1 MGMVNG
7 CPNCIVTWIWP
18 NIFELESFTVYPG
31 GQSPVLSARKIRR
44 FCAVSSGFPLLY
56 LIFKGANQDLTA
68 NPIEYVSQFTGW
80 WSLTFLIITLSITP
94 AREIFNQPRLFPLR
108 RTFGLV
114 AFSYA
119 SLHMVMWAF
128 VDQLLDVQAIFQDV
142 TERPFIYLGVAAY
155 IGLTLLALTSR
166 WSIRRRIGERSW
178 ERLHRGI
185 YVVSLLAV
193 SHFFILVKRDT
204 TEPLLFCFILF
215 VLLAYRAIPKILSMT
230 R

>member
-1 MGMVNG
+1 M
-7 CPNCIVTWIWP
+7 
-18 NIFELESFTVYPG
+18 
-31 GQSPVLSARKIRR
+31 LSARKIRM
-44 FCAVSSGFPLLY
+44 FCVALSCFPLLY

-114 AFSYA
+114 TFSYA
-119 SLHMVMWAF
+119 SLHMAMWAF
-128 VDQLLDVQAIFQDV
+128 VDQLLDVEAIFQDV
-142 TERPFIYLGVAAY
+142 TERPFIYLGVGAY
-155 IGLTLLALTSR
+155 IGLTILALTSR

-185 YVVSLLAV
+185 YVVSLLAA
-193 SHFFILVKRDT
+193 SHFFILVKTDT
-204 TEPLLFCFILF
+204 TEPLLFCL
-215 VLLAYRAIPKILSMT
+215 VLLVLLGYRGISKILSMT

>member
-1 MGMVNG
+1 
-7 CPNCIVTWIWP
+7 
-18 NIFELESFTVYPG
+18 
-31 GQSPVLSARKIRR
+31 LSARKIRL
-44 FCAVSSGFPLLY
+44 FCVALSCFPLLY
-56 LIFKGANQDLTA
+56 LIIKGANQDLTA

-94 AREIFNQPRLFPLR
+94 ARRIFNQPRLFPLR

-114 AFSYA
+114 TFSYA
-119 SLHMVMWAF
+119 SLHMAMWAF
-128 VDQLLDVQAIFQDV
+128 VDQLLDVEAIFQDV
-142 TERPFIYLGVAAY
+142 TERPFIYLGVGAY
-155 IGLTLLALTSR
+155 IGLTILALTSR

-193 SHFFILVKRDT
+193 SHFFTLVKRDT
-204 TEPLLFCFILF
+204 TEPLLFCL
-215 VLLAYRAIPKILSMT
+215 VLLVLLGYRGISKILSMT

>member
-1 MGMVNG
+1 MFCV
-7 CPNCIVTWIWP
+7 
-18 NIFELESFTVYPG
+18 S
-31 GQSPVLSARKIRR
+31 LS
-44 FCAVSSGFPLLY
+44 CLPLFY
-56 LIFKGANQDLTA
+56 LIIKGANQDLTA

-94 AREIFNQPRLFPLR
+94 ARELFNQPRLFPLR

-114 AFSYA
+114 TFSYA

-128 VDQLLDVQAIFQDV
+128 VDQLLDVEAIFQDV
-142 TERPFIYLGVAAY
+142 TERPFIYLGVGAY
-155 IGLTLLALTSR
+155 IGLTILALTSR

-204 TEPLLFCFILF
+204 TEPLLFCL
-215 VLLAYRAIPKILSMT
+215 VLLVLLGYRGISKILSMT

>member
-1 MGMVNG
+1 M
-7 CPNCIVTWIWP
+7 
-18 NIFELESFTVYPG
+18 
-31 GQSPVLSARKIRR
+31 LSARKVRM
-44 FCAVSSGFPLLY
+44 FCVALSCFPLLY

-94 AREIFNQPRLFPLR
+94 ARKIFNQPRLFPLR

-114 AFSYA
+114 TFSYA
-119 SLHMVMWAF
+119 SLHMAMWAF
-128 VDQLLDVQAIFQDV
+128 VDQLLDVEAIFQDV
-142 TERPFIYLGVAAY
+142 TQRPFIYLGVGAY
-155 IGLTLLALTSR
+155 IGLTILALTSR
-166 WSIRRRIGERSW
+166 WSIRRRIGERAW

-193 SHFFILVKRDT
+193 SHFFILVKRDA
-204 TEPLLFCFILF
+204 TEPLLFCL
-215 VLLAYRAIPKILSMT
+215 VLLVLLGYRGISKILSMT

>member
-1 MGMVNG
+1 
-7 CPNCIVTWIWP
+7 
-18 NIFELESFTVYPG
+18 
-31 GQSPVLSARKIRR
+31 VLSARKVRM
-44 FCAVSSGFPLLY
+44 FCVALSCFPLLY

-94 AREIFNQPRLFPLR
+94 ARKIFNQPRLFPLR

-114 AFSYA
+114 TFSYA
-119 SLHMVMWAF
+119 SLHMAMWAF
-128 VDQLLDVQAIFQDV
+128 VDQLLDIEAIFQDV
-142 TERPFIYLGVAAY
+142 TERPFIFLGVGAY
-155 IGLTLLALTSR
+155 IGLTILALTSR

-178 ERLHRGI
+178 ELLHRGI
-185 YVVSLLAV
+185 YVVSLLAA

-204 TEPLLFCFILF
+204 TEPLLFCL
-215 VLLAYRAIPKILSMT
+215 VLLVLLGYRGVSKILSMT

>member
-1 MGMVNG
+1 
-7 CPNCIVTWIWP
+7 
-18 NIFELESFTVYPG
+18 
-31 GQSPVLSARKIRR
+31 LSARKIRL
-44 FCAVSSGFPLLY
+44 FCVALSCFPLLY
-56 LIFKGANQDLTA
+56 LIIKGANQDLTA

-114 AFSYA
+114 TFSYA
-119 SLHMVMWAF
+119 SLHMAMWAF
-128 VDQLLDVQAIFQDV
+128 VDQLLDVEAIFQDV
-142 TERPFIYLGVAAY
+142 NERPFIFLGVGAY
-155 IGLTLLALTSR
+155 IGLTILALTSR
-166 WSIRRRIGERSW
+166 WSIRRRIGERAW

-193 SHFFILVKRDT
+193 SHFFILVKRDA
-204 TEPLLFCFILF
+204 TEPLLFCL
-215 VLLAYRAIPKILSMT
+215 VLLVLLGYRGISKILSMT

>member
-1 MGMVNG
+1 M
-7 CPNCIVTWIWP
+7 
-18 NIFELESFTVYPG
+18 
-31 GQSPVLSARKIRR
+31 SARKIRL
-44 FCAVSSGFPLLY
+44 FCVALSCFPLLY
-56 LIFKGANQDLTA
+56 LIIKGANQDLTA

-80 WSLTFLIITLSITP
+80 WSLAFLIITLSITP

-114 AFSYA
+114 TFSYA
-119 SLHMVMWAF
+119 SLHMAMWAF
-128 VDQLLDVQAIFQDV
+128 VDQLLDVEAIFQDV
-142 TERPFIYLGVAAY
+142 TERPFIYLGVGAY
-155 IGLTLLALTSR
+155 IGLTILALTSR

-178 ERLHRGI
+178 KWLHRGI

-204 TEPLLFCFILF
+204 TEPLLFCL
-215 VLLAYRAIPKILSMT
+215 VLLVLLGYRAISKILSMT

>member
-1 MGMVNG
+1 MFCVA
-7 CPNCIVTWIWP
+7 
-18 NIFELESFTVYPG
+18 
-31 GQSPVLSARKIRR
+31 LS
-44 FCAVSSGFPLLY
+44 CFPLLY
-56 LIFKGANQDLTA
+56 LIFKGANQALTA

-114 AFSYA
+114 TFSYA
-119 SLHMVMWAF
+119 SLHMAMWAF
-128 VDQLLDVQAIFQDV
+128 VDQLLDVEAIFQDV
-142 TERPFIYLGVAAY
+142 NERPFIFLGVGAY
-155 IGLTLLALTSR
+155 IGLTILALTSR

-178 ERLHRGI
+178 ELLHRGI
-185 YVVSLLAV
+185 YVVSLLAA

-204 TEPLLFCFILF
+204 TEPLLFCL
-215 VLLAYRAIPKILSMT
+215 VLLVLLGYRGVSKILSMT

>member
-1 MGMVNG
+1 M
-7 CPNCIVTWIWP
+7 
-18 NIFELESFTVYPG
+18 
-31 GQSPVLSARKIRR
+31 LSARKIRM
-44 FCAVSSGFPLLY
+44 FCVALSCFPLFY
-56 LIFKGANQDLTA
+56 LIIKGANQDLTA

-114 AFSYA
+114 TFSYA
-119 SLHMVMWAF
+119 SLHMAMWAF
-128 VDQLLDVQAIFQDV
+128 VDQLLDVEAIFQDM
-142 TERPFIYLGVAAY
+142 TERPFIYLGVGAY
-155 IGLTLLALTSR
+155 IGLTILALTSR
-166 WSIRRRIGERSW
+166 WSIRRWIGERSW

-204 TEPLLFCFILF
+204 TEALLFCL
-215 VLLAYRAIPKILSMT
+215 VLLVLLGYRGISKILSMT

>member
-1 MGMVNG
+1 
-7 CPNCIVTWIWP
+7 
-18 NIFELESFTVYPG
+18 
-31 GQSPVLSARKIRR
+31 VLSARKVRM
-44 FCAVSSGFPLLY
+44 FCVALSCFPLLY

-94 AREIFNQPRLFPLR
+94 ARKIFNQPRLFPLR

-114 AFSYA
+114 TFSYA
-119 SLHMVMWAF
+119 SLHMAMWAF
-128 VDQLLDVQAIFQDV
+128 VDQLLDVEAIFQDV
-142 TERPFIYLGVAAY
+142 TQRPFIYLGVGAY
-155 IGLTLLALTSR
+155 IGLTILALTSR

-178 ERLHRGI
+178 ELLHRGI
-185 YVVSLLAV
+185 YVVSLLAA

-204 TEPLLFCFILF
+204 TEPLLFCL
-215 VLLAYRAIPKILSMT
+215 VLLVLLGYRGVSKILSMT

>member
-1 MGMVNG
+1 
-7 CPNCIVTWIWP
+7 
-18 NIFELESFTVYPG
+18 
-31 GQSPVLSARKIRR
+31 VLSARKVRM
-44 FCAVSSGFPLLY
+44 FCVALSCFPLLY

-94 AREIFNQPRLFPLR
+94 ARKIFNQPRLFPLR

-114 AFSYA
+114 TFSYA
-119 SLHMVMWAF
+119 SLHMAMWAF
-128 VDQLLDVQAIFQDV
+128 VDQLLDVEAIFQDV
-142 TERPFIYLGVAAY
+142 TERPFIYLGVGAY
-155 IGLTLLALTSR
+155 IGLTILALTSR

-185 YVVSLLAV
+185 YVVSLLAA

-204 TEPLLFCFILF
+204 TEPLLFCL
-215 VLLAYRAIPKILSMT
+215 VLLVLLGYRGVSKILSMT

>member
-1 MGMVNG
+1 M
-7 CPNCIVTWIWP
+7 
-18 NIFELESFTVYPG
+18 
-31 GQSPVLSARKIRR
+31 LSARKIRL
-44 FCAVSSGFPLLY
+44 FCVALSCLPLLY
-56 LIFKGANQDLTA
+56 LIIKGANQDLTA

-114 AFSYA
+114 TFSYA
-119 SLHMVMWAF
+119 SLHMAMWAL
-128 VDQLLDVQAIFQDV
+128 VDQLLDVAAIFQDV
-142 TERPFIYLGVAAY
+142 TERPFIYLGVGAY
-155 IGLTLLALTSR
+155 IGLTILALTSR

-193 SHFFILVKRDT
+193 SHFFILVKTDT
-204 TEPLLFCFILF
+204 TEPLLFCL
-215 VLLAYRAIPKILSMT
+215 VLLVLLGYRGISKILSMT

>member
-1 MGMVNG
+1 M
-7 CPNCIVTWIWP
+7 
-18 NIFELESFTVYPG
+18 L
-31 GQSPVLSARKIRR
+31 SPRKLRR

-128 VDQLLDVQAIFQDV
+128 VDQLFDFQAIFQDV

>member
-1 MGMVNG
+1 M
-7 CPNCIVTWIWP
+7 
-18 NIFELESFTVYPG
+18 
-31 GQSPVLSARKIRR
+31 LSARKVRM
-44 FCAVSSGFPLLY
+44 FCVALSCFPLLY

-94 AREIFNQPRLFPLR
+94 ARKIFNQPRLFPLR

-114 AFSYA
+114 TFSYA
-119 SLHMVMWAF
+119 SLHMAMWAF
-128 VDQLLDVQAIFQDV
+128 VDQLLDVEAIFQDV
-142 TERPFIYLGVAAY
+142 IQRPFIYLGVGAY
-155 IGLTLLALTSR
+155 IGLTILALTSR

-178 ERLHRGI
+178 ELLHRGI
-185 YVVSLLAV
+185 YVVSLLAA

-204 TEPLLFCFILF
+204 TEPLLFCL
-215 VLLAYRAIPKILSMT
+215 VLLVLLGYRGVSKILSMT

>member
-1 MGMVNG
+1 
-7 CPNCIVTWIWP
+7 
-18 NIFELESFTVYPG
+18 
-31 GQSPVLSARKIRR
+31 VLSARKVRM
-44 FCAVSSGFPLLY
+44 FCVALSCFPLLY

-94 AREIFNQPRLFPLR
+94 ARKIFNQPRLFPLR

-114 AFSYA
+114 TFSYA
-119 SLHMVMWAF
+119 SLHMAMWAF
-128 VDQLLDVQAIFQDV
+128 VDQLLDVEAIFQDV
-142 TERPFIYLGVAAY
+142 TQRPFIYLGVGAY
-155 IGLTLLALTSR
+155 IGLTILALTSR

-185 YVVSLLAV
+185 YVVSLLAA

-204 TEPLLFCFILF
+204 TEPLLFCL
-215 VLLAYRAIPKILSMT
+215 VLLVLLGYRGVSKILSMT

>member
-1 MGMVNG
+1 
-7 CPNCIVTWIWP
+7 
-18 NIFELESFTVYPG
+18 
-31 GQSPVLSARKIRR
+31 VLSARKIRM
-44 FCAVSSGFPLLY
+44 FCVSLSCFPLFY
-56 LIFKGANQDLTA
+56 LIIKGANQDLTA

-114 AFSYA
+114 TFSYA
-119 SLHMVMWAF
+119 SLHMAMWAF
-128 VDQLLDVQAIFQDV
+128 VDQLLDVEAIFQDV
-142 TERPFIYLGVAAY
+142 TERPFIYLGVGAY
-155 IGLTLLALTSR
+155 IGLTILALTSR

-178 ERLHRGI
+178 ELLHRGI
-185 YVVSLLAV
+185 YVVSLLAA

-204 TEPLLFCFILF
+204 TEPLLFCL
-215 VLLAYRAIPKILSMT
+215 VLLVLLGYRGVSKILSMT

>member
-1 MGMVNG
+1 M
-7 CPNCIVTWIWP
+7 
-18 NIFELESFTVYPG
+18 
-31 GQSPVLSARKIRR
+31 LSARKVRM
-44 FCAVSSGFPLLY
+44 FCVALSCFPLLY
-56 LIFKGANQDLTA
+56 LVFKGANQDLTA

-94 AREIFNQPRLFPLR
+94 ARELFNQPRLFPLR

-114 AFSYA
+114 TFSYA
-119 SLHMVMWAF
+119 SLHMAMWAF
-128 VDQLLDVQAIFQDV
+128 VDQLLDVEAIFQDV
-142 TERPFIYLGVAAY
+142 TERPFIYLGVGAY
-155 IGLTLLALTSR
+155 IGLTILALTSR

-204 TEPLLFCFILF
+204 TEPLLFCL
-215 VLLAYRAIPKILSMT
+215 VLLVLLGYRGISKILSMT